1 MIAHRESGPATGS
14 VRCRGTSDASTLGFS
29 VTACPLLI
37 LLLALAGC
45 TSATGVPAASSDSP
59 MTLYDFSTDTDAG
72 WFIVN
77 DGVMGGHSDGH
88 VAHEDG
94 ALVFSGDLVT
104 RDGGFTAART
114 DKTADLSDTAAVEL
128 VVRGDGRT
136 YEFELSDGT
145 MRRGEMVSRKAP
157 FETTAGEQQT
167 VRVAFADLDATVF
180 GEAVSV
186 PPFDP
191 SSLVG
196 IGIFMADGQDG
207 PFHLE
212 VLSVTAVN

>member
-1 MIAHRESGPATGS
+1 M
-14 VRCRGTSDASTLGFS
+14 RCRDTSDASTLGLP
-29 VTACPLLI
+29 VTVRPLLG

-45 TSATGVPAASSDSP
+45 TSAPSVPTALPATTDTA
-59 MTLYDFSTDTDAG
+59 MTLYDFSADTDAG

-114 DKTADLSDTAAVEL
+114 DKTADLSGTTAVEL

-136 YEFELSDGT
+136 YELELSDGT

-157 FETTAGEQQT
+157 FETTAGEQAT
-167 VRVAFADLDATVF
+167 VRVAFADLADTVF
-180 GEAVSV
+180 GEPVDV
-186 PPFDP
+186 PDFDP
-191 SSLVG
+191 SSLAG
-196 IGIFMADGQDG
+196 MGIFMADGQDG
-207 PFHLE
+207 PFRLD
-212 VLSVTAVN
+212 VLSVTAVE